1 MIVIESVNHIGLAVS
16 NMENSSKFYKE
27 LFDFE
32 VIDKYSTPDQTV
44 MKMGDI
50 ILTLYQT
57 EGYKAGKDAKTS
69 FSFFVDEEDFDDAVD
84 ELEESDIKIVFGP
97 ENIRKGKTVVFA
109 DPDGNKVE
117 LSYPRID

>member
-1 MIVIESVNHIGLAVS
+1 MIVIESINHVGITVS
-16 NMENSSKFYKE
+16 NIDKAAAFYKD

-32 VIDKYSTPDQTV
+32 VIDKFAAQGQAV

-50 ILTLYQT
+50 VITLY
-57 EGYKAGKDAKTS
+57 EVDGYTADKNSKSCVA
-69 FSFFVDEEDFDDAVD
+69 FYLDEQDFDDAID
-84 ELEESDIKIVFGP
+84 ELEETGIKILFGP

-109 DPDGNKVE
+109 DPDGNRIE